1 MTERTN
7 QTTMRHRGFYS
18 LVQYCPD
25 LSRLEVANV
34 GVVLFCAEWNY
45 LGVELTQNHTRISQ
59 MFGRGQRDLKRLRV
73 VKAGLEERLTSS
85 GDDLKSLDSLNELAA
100 LHVNTIRMTRFMPC
114 RVSGTPQVDLK
125 RMYEELVESPKES
138 KTVSKAA
145 ALKQTLE
152 DRFSA
157 PEVSK
162 RLHRG
167 LKVRIPVLDREEE
180 IPYGY
185 QNGRLN
191 LIAPVVFPKTPAA
204 LEDRAARYAVEG
216 KSLYDNPDSQHGEL
230 QMLVVGAFDPGA
242 TESITIARRIL
253 DSHQVRLF
261 PRSELSEL
269 TKEIRQHGHVVTP

>member
-34 GVVLFCAEWNY
+34 GVVLFCAELNY

-59 MFGRGQRDLKRLRV
+59 MFGRGQRDLKRLRA
-73 VKAGLEERLTSS
+73 VKAGLEERLTSA
-85 GDDLKSLDSLNELAA
+85 GEDLKSLDRLNNLAA

-114 RVSGTPQVDLK
+114 RVSGTPQVDLQ
-125 RMYEELVESPKES
+125 RIFEELVELPKHR
-138 KTVSKAA
+138 KPVSKFE
-145 ALKQTLE
+145 ALKKTLD

-157 PEVSK
+157 PEVSR
-162 RLHRG
+162 RLRRD
-167 LKVRIPVLDREEE
+167 LKVRIPILDREEE

-191 LIAPVVFPKTPAA
+191 LIAPVVFPKKQAA
-204 LEDRAARYAVEG
+204 LEDRAAKYAVEG
-216 KSLYDNPDSQHGEL
+216 KFLYDNPDSQLGEM
-230 QMLVVGAFDPGA
+230 QMLVVGDFSPGSEDSVNVA
-242 TESITIARRIL
+242 ERIL
-253 DSHQVRLF
+253 ESHQVRLF
-261 PRSELSEL
+261 PRRKLSEL
-269 TKEIRQHGHVVTP
+269 TKEIRRHGHVVPS

>member
-1 MTERTN
+1 MTEKNN
-7 QTTMRHRGFYS
+7 QTAMRHRGFYS

-34 GVVLFCAEWNY
+34 GVVLFCAELNY
-45 LGVELTQNHTRISQ
+45 LGVELTQNHTRISR

-85 GDDLKSLDSLNELAA
+85 GNDLRSLDSLNELAA

-114 RVSGTPQVDLK
+114 KVSGTPQVDLK

-138 KTVSKAA
+138 KSVSKPE
-145 ALKQTLE
+145 ALKKMLE
-152 DRFSA
+152 DRFSV

-162 RLHRG
+162 RLRRG
-167 LKVRIPVLDREEE
+167 VKVRIPVLDREEE

-191 LIAPVVFPKTPAA
+191 LIAPVVFPKKPAA
-204 LEDRAARYAVEG
+204 LEDRAAKYAVEG
-216 KSLYDNPDSQHGEL
+216 KSLYDNPDTKLGEL
-230 QMLVVGAFDPGA
+230 QMLVVGHFEPDAPD
-242 TESITIARRIL
+242 SIASAKRIL
-253 DSHQVRLF
+253 DSHDVRLF
-261 PRSELSEL
+261 QVSELSVLE
-269 TKEIRQHGHVVTP
+269 KEIKKRGHVVTP